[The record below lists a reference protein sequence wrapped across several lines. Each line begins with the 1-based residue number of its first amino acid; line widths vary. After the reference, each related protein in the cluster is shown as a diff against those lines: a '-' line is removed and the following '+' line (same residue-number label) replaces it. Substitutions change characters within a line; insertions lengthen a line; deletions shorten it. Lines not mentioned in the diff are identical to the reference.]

1 MIKSLGVMIDCS
13 RDAVYTVEALKGYF
27 VLLHRMGYTYVQLY
41 MEDVYELDGEPYFG
55 YLRGRYTK
63 QELKKLDAAAQANGL
78 ELIPC
83 IQTLAHLGGIT
94 RWQTY
99 AELTDTGDI
108 LLAGEE
114 RTYGLIEKMF
124 QTCAECFTSRRINIG
139 MDEAHMVGLGKYL
152 DRHGYENRFE
162 ILLKHLTRV
171 AQIAEKYGFSPMM
184 WSDMFFRLANGG
196 DYYCANDT
204 IPQAVKQLV
213 PKNISLVYWDY
224 YSTDRAHYD
233 GMLRAHREFEN
244 PVVFAGGD
252 SGWYGFAPHN
262 RYAVRACKAAIQSC
276 LENEIDDVFITCWKD
291 DGAECPLF
299 ATLPVFFSA
308 AEFVRGNFDEE
319 DIAVKFRRFT
329 GITMEDFFA
338 LDEVNLNAEEVVN
351 PCKYML
357 YSDPFLGIFDGT
369 VQGSGAQFAI
379 VREQLQAGAKS
390 VRYGYIFKT
399 LAALCEV
406 MEIKYDLGVRTR
418 KAYREHNATAL
429 KALLSDYSE
438 LEKRLKK
445 FCRLFAVQWEKERK
459 SYGFE
464 KQDIRMGG
472 LSRRVAHCRSV
483 LSEYLAGKRSK
494 IEELEENILPVSG
507 EESDKPIL
515 FNQWLYTSM
524 IKPMM

>member
-1 MIKSLGVMIDCS
+1 MKALGVMIDCS
-13 RDAVYTVEALKGYF
+13 RDAVYTVEALKQYF
-27 VLLHRMGYTYVQLY
+27 VLLRKMGYTYVQLY
-41 MEDVYELDGEPYFG
+41 TEDVYELDAEPYFG

-63 QELKKLDAAAQANGL
+63 RELKELDAAARANGL
-78 ELIPC
+78 ELVPC

-94 RWQTY
+94 RWKAY
-99 AELTDTGDI
+99 ADITDTGDI

-124 QTCAECFTSRRINIG
+124 QTCAACFTSRRINIG

-152 DRHGYENRFE
+152 DQHGYENRFE

-184 WSDMFFRLANGG
+184 WSDMFFRLANKGQ
-196 DYYCANDT
+196 YYCANNT
-204 IPQAVKQLV
+204 IPQAIKQLV
-213 PKNISLVYWDY
+213 PKNISLIYWDY

-233 GMLRAHREFEN
+233 GMLSAHKEFEN
-244 PVVFAGGD
+244 HIVFAGGD

-262 RYAVRACKAAIQSC
+262 RYALRACKAAIKSC
-276 LENEIDDVFITCWKD
+276 MENGIDDVFITCWKD
-291 DGAECPLF
+291 DGAECPLL
-299 ATLPVFFSA
+299 ATLPVLFSA
-308 AEFVRGNFDEE
+308 AEFARGNFDEE
-319 DIAVKFRRFT
+319 NIAGKFRRFT

-369 VQGSGAQFAI
+369 VQGSGAQFAV

-399 LAALCEV
+399 LMALCDV
-406 MEIKYDLGVRTR
+406 LEIKYDLGVRTR
-418 KAYREHNATAL
+418 KAYREHNTAAL
-429 KALLSDYSE
+429 KALLSDYGE

-445 FCRLFAVQWEKERK
+445 FCRLFALQWEKERK

-472 LSRRVAHCRSV
+472 LIRRIAHCRSR
-483 LSEYLAGKRSK
+483 LSEYLDGKRGE
-494 IEELEENILPVSG
+494 IEELEEHILPVSG
-507 EESDKPIL
+507 EENDKHIL